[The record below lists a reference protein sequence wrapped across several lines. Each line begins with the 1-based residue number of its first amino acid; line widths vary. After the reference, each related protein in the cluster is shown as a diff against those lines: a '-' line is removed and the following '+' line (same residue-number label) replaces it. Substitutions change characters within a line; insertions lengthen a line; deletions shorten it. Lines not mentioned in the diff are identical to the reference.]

1 MSLEELILSKD
12 INPLF
17 KVDPLSYAHLLD
29 KSKVS
34 VIEALFDKTLPV
46 ASRKPLYKEMKGA
59 KRYILPISHNIWL
72 PFEFLL
78 ARYILH
84 KVNIYDRQAASRILT
99 KEVIYDVME
108 DGHK

>member
-12 INPLF
+12 INPLL
-17 KVDPLSYAHLLD
+17 VDPLSYAHLLD

-59 KRYILPISHNIWL
+59 KRYILPISPIFGYL
-72 PFEFLL
+72 
-78 ARYILH
+78 
-84 KVNIYDRQAASRILT
+84 
-99 KEVIYDVME
+99 
-108 DGHK
+108 